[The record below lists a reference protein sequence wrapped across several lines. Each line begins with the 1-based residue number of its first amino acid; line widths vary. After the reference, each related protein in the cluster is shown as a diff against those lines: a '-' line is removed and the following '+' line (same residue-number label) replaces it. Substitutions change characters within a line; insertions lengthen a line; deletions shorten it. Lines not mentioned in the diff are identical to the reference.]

1 MSKKMALME
10 IPTENPQETRFCI
23 GKGNDFYITGL
34 TIDELQ
40 DLYRLLHRHCCSD
53 ESRHSLV
60 DITEIGVYPG
70 LIDPTRVSLKVN
82 SNDRLV
88 VESFNLRELTILEE
102 RIRDVRRRKYKDIP
116 HQEKFFRIWER
127 KGWEKA
133 KEFAKAKELVNL
145 KEGGKR

>member
-1 MSKKMALME
+1 ME
-10 IPTENPQETRFCI
+10 IPAENPKETRFCI
-23 GKGNDFYITGL
+23 GKDHIVCTTGL
-34 TIDELQ
+34 TIDDLH
-40 DLYRLLHRHCCSD
+40 DLYGLLHRHCCND
-53 ESRHSLV
+53 ESRHTLV

-70 LIDPTRVSLKVN
+70 LIDPTRVSLKVDG
-82 SNDRLV
+82 NDRLV

-102 RIRDVRRRKYKDIP
+102 RIQDVRRRKYKDIP

-145 KEGGKR
+145 KEGGEQ